1 MFDHD
6 DSEFDIQKTILKK
19 KEHKNGKFYVE
30 YDKLTNR
37 VFSVTPTHTQITEF
51 RRGQL
56 EVDENTLIRD
66 IFNNKIP
73 LHTLRVKYDIESNTR
88 ILYRQTHY
96 RKSEFDYVTVDKNK
110 KHFINLQCDPVAK
123 RIVIA
128 FDDIYFKNQLATERV
143 NETLLKELPEHISLY
158 CIDKHEPSRLYDTL
172 LIDLKKLFTEHEQKF
187 WCSWL
192 PDEKSLLSNID
203 FLHYNH
209 GLNITI
215 IDDVIEE
222 PIAVSHTKPSIL
234 YKQVKNKLQIQSV
247 MEESKN
253 FYLDDNITFYLFD
266 ANNPDKILDTISLN
280 SSELD
285 NFNLLELKLKT
296 TKSIKMISNYSHLH
310 IEEANDSTYY
320 KF

>member
-1 MFDHD
+1 MFEQD

-56 EVDENTLIRD
+56 EIDENALIRD

-73 LHTLRVKYDIESNTR
+73 LHTLRVKYDIESNSR
-88 ILYRQTHY
+88 ILYRQKHSH
-96 RKSEFDYVTVDKNK
+96 KSEFDYITVKKNK
-110 KHFINLQCDPVAK
+110 KHFINLHCDVVSK
-123 RIVIA
+123 RIVIS
-128 FDDIYFKNQLATERV
+128 FDDNHFKSQLASEVV
-143 NETLLKELPEHISLY
+143 NETVLKELPDQISIY
-158 CIDKHEPSRLYDTL
+158 CIDKNEPSKLYDTL
-172 LIDLKKLFTEHEQKF
+172 HVDLKKLFSEHEQKF
-187 WCSWL
+187 WCAWL
-192 PDEKSLLSNID
+192 PDDKAQAENLD

-215 IDDVIEE
+215 IDDVLEE
-222 PIAVSHTKPSIL
+222 PIAVSNTKPSIL

-280 SSELD
+280 TSDLD

-296 TKSIKMISNYSHLH
+296 TKSVKMISNYSHLH

>member
-1 MFDHD
+1 MIDQD

-30 YDKLTNR
+30 YDKLTNK
-37 VFSVTPTHTQITEF
+37 VFAVTPTYKAVTEF

-56 EVDENTLIRD
+56 ELEENSLIKD
-66 IFNNKIP
+66 IFDNKIP
-73 LHTLRVKYDIESNTR
+73 LHTLRVKYDIESNSRT
-88 ILYRQTHY
+88 LYRQRHSH
-96 RKSEFDYVTVDKNK
+96 KSEFDYITVKRDHR
-110 KHFINLQCDPVAK
+110 HFINLYCDVVSK
-123 RIVIA
+123 RITLH
-128 FDDIYFKNQLATERV
+128 FDDANFKSQLANEHID
-143 NETLLKELPEHISLY
+143 ETLLRELPEEISIY
-158 CIDKHEPSRLYDTL
+158 CINKNEPSKLYDTL
-172 LIDLKKLFTEHEQKF
+172 KVDLKKLFIEHEQKF

-192 PDEKSLLSNID
+192 PDTSEAIDDID
-203 FLHYNH
+203 FMHYNH
-209 GLNITI
+209 GINITI
-215 IDDVIEE
+215 SNEILHE
-222 PIAVSHTKPSIL
+222 PIASAISKPSII
-234 YKQVKNKLQIQSV
+234 YKQTKNKLQIQSV

-280 SSELD
+280 SAELN

>member
-1 MFDHD
+1 MIDHD

-30 YDKLTNR
+30 YDKLTNK
-37 VFSVTPTHTQITEF
+37 VFAVTPTRSQITEF
-51 RRGQL
+51 RRGQI
-56 EVDENTLIRD
+56 EIDENALIRD

-73 LHTLRVKYDIESNTR
+73 LHTLRVKYDIGSNSR
-88 ILYRQTHY
+88 ILYRQQYAH
-96 RKSEFDYVTVDKNK
+96 KSEFDYVTVQKNK
-110 KHFINLQCDPVAK
+110 KHFINLYCDVVSK
-123 RIVIA
+123 RIILN
-128 FDDIYFKNQLATERV
+128 FDNGYFKEQLSLEHI
-143 NETLLKELPEHISLY
+143 NETILRELPDELAVY
-158 CIDKHEPSRLYDTL
+158 CIDKFEPSKLYDTL
-172 LIDLKKLFTEHEQKF
+172 HINLKKLFAEHEQKF

-192 PDEKSLLSNID
+192 PDSIEQAEHID

-209 GLNITI
+209 GISINVSNEILQ
-215 IDDVIEE
+215 E
-222 PIAVSHTKPSIL
+222 PIASAFSKPSII
-234 YKQVKNKLQIQSV
+234 YKQTKNKLQIQSV
-247 MEESKN
+247 MEQSKN

-280 SSELD
+280 SSDLD
-285 NFNLLELKLKT
+285 NFNLLELKLNT

>member
-1 MFDHD
+1 MFDRD

-19 KEHKNGKFYVE
+19 KEHRNGKFYVE

-37 VFSVTPTHTQITEF
+37 VFSVTPTYTQITEF

-56 EVDENTLIRD
+56 EIDENALIRD

-73 LHTLRVKYDIESNTR
+73 LHTLRVKYDIESNSR
-88 ILYRQTHY
+88 ILYRQTHS
-96 RKSEFDYVTVDKNK
+96 RKSEFDYITVEKNK
-110 KHFINLQCDPVAK
+110 KHFINLHCDPVSK
-123 RIVIA
+123 RIVIS

-143 NETLLKELPEHISLY
+143 NETVLKELPDQIPIY

-172 LIDLKKLFTEHEQKF
+172 HIDLKTLFSEHEQKF
-187 WCSWL
+187 WCAWL
-192 PDEKSLLSNID
+192 PDDKSQLDSID

-209 GLNITI
+209 GLSIT
-215 IDDVIEE
+215 VINDIVEE
-222 PIAVSHTKPSIL
+222 PIAVTNIKPAIL

-247 MEESKN
+247 IEETKN
-253 FYLDDNITFYLFD
+253 FYLDENITFYLFD
-266 ANNPDKILDTISLN
+266 VNNPDKILDTISLN
-280 SSELD
+280 SSDLD
-285 NFNLLELKLKT
+285 NFSLLELKLKT
-296 TKSIKMISNYSHLH
+296 TKSVKMISNYSHLH